1 MPKSAIAAPGERPE
15 AKLHHES
22 LRVDSDLLERP
33 RRITI
38 VDDFVTKGATLL
50 AAASHV
56 QEAFPEAEVQTFALV
71 RTMGLVADIEAIGEP
86 CEGLITR
93 VCQRVDRQP

>member
-1 MPKSAIAAPGERPE
+1 
-15 AKLHHES
+15 
-22 LRVDSDLLERP
+22 LRVDSNLLERP

-50 AAASHV
+50 AAASRV
-56 QEAFPEAEVQTFALV
+56 QEAFPEAEVRAFALV
-71 RTMGLVADIEAIGEP
+71 RTKGLVADIESISEP

-93 VCQRVDRQP
+93 VGDHVDRQP